1 MKVNGITD
9 WGTVFWKMHSRMI
22 LDCHFLYVF
31 ILVIPRLAARSHC
44 SNTPSP
50 VNCFDTEFIPV
61 SVVLFGDKMLFQT
74 RILTCSIKHLPA
86 IWVEACFDYWL
97 FIPTI

>member
-1 MKVNGITD
+1 
-9 WGTVFWKMHSRMI
+9 MHSRMI

-61 SVVLFGDKMLFQT
+61 SVVLFGDNKNINLFYKA
-74 RILTCSIKHLPA
+74 LTCYLSRS
-86 IWVEACFDYWL
+86 L
-97 FIPTI
+97 F

>member
-1 MKVNGITD
+1 
-9 WGTVFWKMHSRMI
+9 MHSRMI

-31 ILVIPRLAARSHC
+31 IPVFPRLAARSHC

-86 IWVEACFDYWL
+86 I
-97 FIPTI
+97 